1 MTAPMRPT
9 RPDDGRA
16 LAIVPHDEDGVQRIV
31 LTGELDVSTV
41 PEFNKRMSELR
52 HRGFHSIVLDLAG
65 VTFMDSTGL
74 SAILVAEMHARM
86 RGQRFSL
93 VEGPPHVSELFRL
106 TGVDNFLEI
115 VSRPGARDRP
125 V

>member
-1 MTAPMRPT
+1 MTASMRPSQ
-9 RPDDGRA
+9 PDDGRT
-16 LAIVPHDEDGVQRIV
+16 LAIVPHYEDGTQRIV

-52 HRGFHSIVLDLAG
+52 HSGFHSIVLDLSG

-74 SAILVAEMHARM
+74 SAILVAEMQARM
-86 RGQRFSL
+86 RGQRFRV
-93 VEGPPHVSELFRL
+93 VEGPPHVNELFRL

-115 VSRPGARDRP
+115 VSRPRARDRP

>member
-1 MTAPMRPT
+1 MTAPMCPSQ
-9 RPDDGRA
+9 PDDARA
-16 LAIVPHDEDGVQRIV
+16 LAIVPHDENGTQRIV

-41 PEFNKRMSELR
+41 PEFNKRMSDLR
-52 HRGFHSIVLDLAG
+52 HSGFHSLVLDLGG

-86 RGQRFSL
+86 RGQRFSV

-106 TGVDNFLEI
+106 TGVDSFLEI
-115 VSRPGARDRP
+115 VSRPGGRDRP

>member
-1 MTAPMRPT
+1 MTAPMRPSQ
-9 RPDDGRA
+9 PDDARA
-16 LAIVPHDEDGVQRIV
+16 LAIVPHDENGTQRIV

-41 PEFNKRMSELR
+41 PEFNKRMSDLS
-52 HRGFHSIVLDLAG
+52 HSGFNSLVLDLGG

-86 RGQRFSL
+86 RGQRFSV

-106 TGVDNFLEI
+106 TGVDSFLEI
-115 VSRPGARDRP
+115 VSRPGGRDRP